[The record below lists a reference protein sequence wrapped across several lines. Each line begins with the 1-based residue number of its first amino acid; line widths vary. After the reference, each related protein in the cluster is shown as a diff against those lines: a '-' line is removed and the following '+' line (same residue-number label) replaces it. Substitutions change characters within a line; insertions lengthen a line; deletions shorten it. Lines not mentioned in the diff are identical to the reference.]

1 LPKIKVPWSKEHSA
15 EKQTRREWEEE
26 HMGIV
31 GRVGTGVKPKRR
43 NEWYCWKI
51 RLLKAL
57 VLVHMLIP
65 SLHKEHS

>member
-1 LPKIKVPWSKEHSA
+1 
-15 EKQTRREWEEE
+15 
-26 HMGIV
+26 MGIV